1 MKFYDRQKELNELD
15 RIRNVAFSVSSQMT
29 VVTGRRRI
37 GKTKLIMK
45 SCEATPTLYL
55 FVSRNNEATLCNQ
68 FSEEARRSLGIF
80 VPEGITS
87 FREFFRLCLEY
98 GRNTSFN
105 LILDEFQEFYNINS
119 AVFSEIQNIWDQ
131 TKDYTHVNLLICGS
145 VYTLMHRIF
154 QDYKEPLYG

>member
-80 VPEGITS
+80 CS
-87 FREFFRLCLEY
+87 RRHH
-98 GRNTSFN
+98 
-105 LILDEFQEFYNINS
+105 LI
-119 AVFSEIQNIWDQ
+119 
-131 TKDYTHVNLLICGS
+131 
-145 VYTLMHRIF
+145 
-154 QDYKEPLYG
+154 P